1 MKKIYLLLVAV
12 FISITANA
20 QKIETDVIETNG
32 DRYIFCSYESI
43 KSFTDKI
50 TCSVGLS
57 LQQRKDKEPNYYF
70 CVSMMASEFIEVPQ
84 NGRMLLK
91 TKNGE
96 VIELNCYTGSKYEI
110 KQISGMKFHEIKAQF
125 GITPEQ
131 IVLLQDGV
139 IKIRIEL
146 KNVEGNTFYEKEFKK
161 DKIGKIITKEYDL
174 ILNALQNDKKA
185 SFSDG
190 F

>member
-1 MKKIYLLLVAV
+1 MVAV
-12 FISITANA
+12 LMTISATA
-20 QKIETDVIETNG
+20 QKIETDIVETNG

-50 TCSVGLS
+50 TCSISLS
-57 LQQRKDKEPNYYF
+57 MQQCKDKAPNYYF

-84 NGRMLLK
+84 NGRMLIK

-96 VIELNCYTGSKYEI
+96 VIELSCYPGSKYEI
-110 KQISGMKFHEIKAQF
+110 KQISGMKFLEIKAQF

-131 IVLLQDGV
+131 IALLQNGV

-146 KNVEGNTFYEKEFKK
+146 TNVEGNTFYEKEFKK
-161 DKIGKIITKEYDL
+161 DKVGKIIMKEYDL
-174 ILNALQNDKKA
+174 ILNALQNNKKA